1 MTQLLHISIVTNYNL
16 FPIILLQGIEYMF
29 EDIDKPVTLSLVS
42 RGCEVI
48 HVPRS
53 RFQEMCSQQSLT
65 HILLKCI
72 KTYPGKVSINENL
85 LIDDSRSRCNFLD
98 RLLLSKIWKFSRI
111 KNSLGIVGD
120 RDIHQFLLKPSCE
133 NAQMSH
139 VT

>member
-1 MTQLLHISIVTNYNL
+1 
-16 FPIILLQGIEYMF
+16 MF

-53 RFQEMCSQQSLT
+53 RFQEMCNQQSLT

-72 KTYPGKVSINENL
+72 KTYPGKISTIETHYYLRKEYVQ
-85 LIDDSRSRCNFLD
+85 F
-98 RLLLSKIWKFSRI
+98 LLSKIWNGSRI
-111 KNSLGIVGD
+111 KKISWYNWLQRHIPQV
-120 RDIHQFLLKPSCE
+120 ILKPNCE
-133 NAQMSH
+133 VAQILH